1 MGALLVDILVV
12 DLLSAQRGKMKV
24 FSIVVYT
31 ALVSAVALAL
41 PASEQP
47 TLWEQESALYDKV
60 LPSTLYQQQSD
71 LFDSLVEVGA
81 TKEAQEKAPSL
92 YEQQREL
99 FDTLVEV
106 EAKPAKKK
114 KAKKSKKTSKK
125 ASGPVHAKQV
135 KKDVKKVTDDHGDEI
150 KKAGKRFDDNTLG
163 IFKKNKAMTKADA
176 KADKKQSDL
185 MKADTKKQKK
195 SEKKATKAL
204 KKAGKDARTRAN
216 NTWKTEVK
224 AVYKAEHPD
233 SSKKGLAREKKDD
246 TFIKKMDA
254 VAQGKAVIAGGDKV
268 YLKKNPGNVPFG
280 KKAKKKAAKKKGAKK
295 KGGKKKAKKGAK
307 KKGAK
312 KKGAKKKEL
321 DLYQQE
327 AALFEEMAA
336 PRRTAERIA
345 LDKMRDM
352 ERLAQ
357 AKSNA
362 LYEQALNEP
371 VDDVEVDPVEEL
383 MQFDKK
389 ITPLSD
395 HEEQLGAQ
403 RVKLAAEQEL
413 YEDMVAPRR
422 TAEQKNIDE
431 MKDDEREAQAVATQL
446 FQENL
451 GHQRT
456 QEQRAVDE
464 MKFAEDVMQ
473 DEMTNAFNNALK

>member
-1 MGALLVDILVV
+1 
-12 DLLSAQRGKMKV
+12 MKV
-24 FSIVVYT
+24 FSIVAYT

-81 TKEAQEKAPSL
+81 TKAAQEEAPSL

-106 EAKPAKKK
+106 DAKPAKKK
-114 KAKKSKKTSKK
+114 KTAKKGKKSKKAAK
-125 ASGPVHAKQV
+125 ASGPVHAKLL
-135 KKDVKKVTDDHGDEI
+135 KTDVKKVIDDHGKEVKD
-150 KKAGKRFDDNTLG
+150 ANKRFDDNTLG
-163 IFKKNKAMTKADA
+163 IFKKHKAMTKADA
-176 KADKKQSDL
+176 AADKKQANL
-185 MKADTKKQKK
+185 MKKDTAEQMK
-195 SEKKATKAL
+195 SEKKATKAV

-246 TFIKKMDA
+246 SFFKKMDA
-254 VAQGKAVIAGGDKV
+254 VAQGKAVIVGGDKV

-280 KKAKKKAAKKKGAKK
+280 KKAVKKAAKKAAKKKGA
-295 KGGKKKAKKGAK
+295 AKKTAK

-312 KKGAKKKEL
+312 KKAAKKKKEL

-327 AALFEEMAA
+327 AALFEQMAA

-371 VDDVEVDPVEEL
+371 VDDVDPVDEL
-383 MQFDKK
+383 MQFDK

-395 HEEQLGAQ
+395 HEEQRGAQ

-422 TAEQKNIDE
+422 TVEQKNIDE
-431 MKDDEREAQAVATQL
+431 MKDNEREAQVVATQL

>member
-1 MGALLVDILVV
+1 MGALLVETLVV
-12 DLLSAQRGKMKV
+12 DLLSAERGKMKV
-24 FSIVVYT
+24 FSIVAYT

-47 TLWEQESALYDKV
+47 TLWEQESALYNKV

-81 TKEAQEKAPSL
+81 VKEAQEEAPSL

-114 KAKKSKKTSKK
+114 RTAKKGKKSKKASKK
-125 ASGPVHAKQV
+125 ASGPVHAKKV
-135 KKDVKKVTDDHGDEI
+135 KKDVKEVTDDHGEEI
-150 KKAGKRFDDNTLG
+150 KDAYNRLKDKTLA
-163 IFKKNKAMTKADA
+163 IFKKQKAVTHANA
-176 KADKKQSDL
+176 KADREQANL
-185 MKADTKKQKK
+185 MKKDTDEQKK
-195 SEKKATKAL
+195 SEKKATKAVE
-204 KKAGKDARTRAN
+204 KAAKDSRTRAR
-216 NTWKTEVK
+216 NTWKTQVKEV
-224 AVYKAEHPD
+224 YEAEHPD
-233 SSKKGLAREKKDD
+233 SSKKGLAREKKND

-254 VAQGKAVIAGGDKV
+254 EAQGKAVIAGGDKV

-280 KKAKKKAAKKKGAKK
+280 KKALKKALKKKGGKKKGEKKVAKKKAAKKKG
-295 KGGKKKAKKGAK
+295 
-307 KKGAK
+307 
-312 KKGAKKKEL
+312 EL

-371 VDDVEVDPVEEL
+371 VDDVDVDPVEEL
-383 MQFDKK
+383 MQFDK

-431 MKDDEREAQAVATQL
+431 MKDNEREAQVVATQL

>member
-24 FSIVVYT
+24 FSIVAYT

-114 KAKKSKKTSKK
+114 KAKNAKKSKSKKTSKK

-195 SEKKATKAL
+195 SEKKATKDL

-233 SSKKGLAREKKDD
+233 SSKKGLAREKKGD

-280 KKAKKKAAKKKGAKK
+280 KKAKKGAKK
-295 KGGKKKAKKGAK
+295 KAAK
-307 KKGAK
+307 
-312 KKGAKKKEL
+312 KKKEL

-327 AALFEEMAA
+327 AALFEQMAA

>member
-24 FSIVVYT
+24 FSIVAYT

-99 FDTLVEV
+99 FDTLVEG

-114 KAKKSKKTSKK
+114 KAKNAKKSKSKKTSKK

-176 KADKKQSDL
+176 KAD
-185 MKADTKKQKK
+185 
-195 SEKKATKAL
+195 KKATKAL

-395 HEEQLGAQ
+395 HEEQLGAR